1 MSCIEEI
8 LYVHTQLGILPRDPS
23 HIKGRIYTFCI
34 VFGFNGSVA
43 DLSVRRFLLCA
54 CRFFVFASAPT
65 ARKWFWKYSSISESF
80 LPWVSGSNSH
90 TNTAAAIETPAKN
103 HCTAWDP
110 IIKIEIE
117 KIHLELGA
125 TVYVTTL
132 TARNQYTKLYK
143 NIFEFSQIY
152 QCISTEGIERTYSI

>member
-1 MSCIEEI
+1 MYRGNVICTYTARNS
-8 LYVHTQLGILPRDPS
+8 PSWSPS
-23 HIKGRIYTFCI
+23 HIKGSVYTFCI

-90 TNTAAAIETPAKN
+90 TNTAAAIEIPAKN

-110 IIKIEIE
+110 IIKIKIE
-117 KIHLELGA
+117 KIHLESD
-125 TVYVTTL
+125 
-132 TARNQYTKLYK
+132 ARVLRSNSRET
-143 NIFEFSQIY
+143 
-152 QCISTEGIERTYSI
+152 ST